1 MQITRVVIEYILKMH
16 IVTIQQTIIHMC
28 RDTIRPIKRTRVTVP
43 PIREHPLLPSLLHP
57 ITTSLFIRIRH
68 STPSEASVGRDRS
81 MDGCTAAE
89 WHICK
94 RGFTCPTESNMEILG
109 AVSFDVLELW
119 ITMIRIPVTI
129 ELSQEDNPEG
139 NWIPIEHWK
148 LADVLIQWELN
159 CGHPLPLLLLSS
171 NG

>member
-43 PIREHPLLPSLLHP
+43 PIREHPLLPSLLHT

-68 STPSEASVGRDRS
+68 STPFEASVGRDIS

-109 AVSFDVLELW
+109 AVPFDVLELW

-159 CGHPLPLLLLSS
+159 CGHPHPLLLLSN